1 MGTAPITIAVR
12 PRLDLRRV
20 CCPAILDPSRFAPRV
35 LSSDPGTE
43 ARVGTAWLRLD
54 SQLGCQLHA
63 RSFRK
68 RLAPQMEARI
78 LLGSLRHALSIR
90 PPPETILGKKNRRC
104 LRLPPPPLSSSV
116 VCRWPPLPPSSV
128 VRRWSPPLPWS
139 SAAAPASL
147 RRPTLST
154 EVEKNVWP
162 AVVAPTGKV
171 KPMIYKTFP
180 SSEAADAHR
189 LMETST
195 HIGKI
200 L

>member
-90 PPPETILGKKNRRC
+90 PPPETILGKKK
-104 LRLPPPPLSSSV
+104 S
-116 VCRWPPLPPSSV
+116 PLPPSPSSTAV
-128 VRRWSPPLPWS
+128 VFRRLPL
-139 SAAAPASL
+139 AAPAAVL
-147 RRPTLST
+147 RRSPL
-154 EVEKNVWP
+154 
-162 AVVAPTGKV
+162 VAPTTLELGGR
-171 KPMIYKTFP
+171 PRLPP
-180 SSEAADAHR
+180 SSNSLHRGGKECVACGRRSHWQEIISSRCRFEQYWFPQGYDA
-189 LMETST
+189 
-195 HIGKI
+195 II
-200 L
+200 CFCDF

>member
-1 MGTAPITIAVR
+1 
-12 PRLDLRRV
+12 
-20 CCPAILDPSRFAPRV
+20 
-35 LSSDPGTE
+35 
-43 ARVGTAWLRLD
+43 
-54 SQLGCQLHA
+54 
-63 RSFRK
+63 
-68 RLAPQMEARI
+68 MEARI

-104 LRLPPPPLSSSV
+104 LRLPPPLLPSSV
-116 VCRWPPLPPSSV
+116 VYRRPPLPPSSV
-128 VRRWSPPLPWS
+128 VSPLVAPATWSP
-139 SAAAPASL
+139 AAAPAAL
-147 RRPTLST
+147 RRPTLCT